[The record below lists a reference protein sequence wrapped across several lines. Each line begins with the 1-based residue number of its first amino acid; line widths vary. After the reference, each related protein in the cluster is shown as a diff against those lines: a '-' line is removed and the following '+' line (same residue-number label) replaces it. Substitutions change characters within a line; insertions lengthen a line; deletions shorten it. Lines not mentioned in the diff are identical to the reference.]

1 MNSVNPKYVL
11 RNHLAQVAID
21 KAKQRDFSE
30 IKVLLKILS
39 KPYDEQGEYEA
50 YSKPPPPDLERI
62 EVSCSS

>member
-11 RNHLAQVAID
+11 RNHLAQMAID
-21 KAKQRDFSE
+21 KAKQQDFSE

-39 KPYDEQGEYEA
+39 KPFDDQDEYEA
-50 YSKPPPPDLERI
+50 YSMPPPPDLEKI